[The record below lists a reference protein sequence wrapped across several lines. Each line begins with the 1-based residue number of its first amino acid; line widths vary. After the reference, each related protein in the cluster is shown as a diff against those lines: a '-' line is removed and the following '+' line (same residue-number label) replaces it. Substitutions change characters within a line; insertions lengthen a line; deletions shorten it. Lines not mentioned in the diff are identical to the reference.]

1 MLIYTQICVSLQHQ
15 TSNNSKDASFW
26 WNNKKNDITKIQ
38 YSNDIKKKIR
48 VGCEW

>member
-1 MLIYTQICVSLQHQ
+1 MQVLMELQ
-15 TSNNSKDASFW
+15 
-26 WNNKKNDITKIQ
+26 KNDITKIQ